1 MGRIELTR
9 IVYGNDHYDRN
20 ITLTT
25 YYPDGTITTEFQEG
39 NKSRVQVE
47 NNNTITLS
55 YNQLWNQ
62 APFQTYDEA
71 AERFIQTS
79 KSALDFQMPTFANGT
94 AAWNIT
100 QFTSD
105 YALYWY
111 DYQSNYDVVL
121 AQFGWN
127 QTLTQDI
134 GLVRGAANLQNK
146 SWGAIITWKYT
157 QAPYLD
163 SGDAIYN
170 QMRTAYEAG
179 AKYLVIF
186 NFAENMTEP
195 YGTLQQEHFDALKRF
210 WNEVVQNPS
219 VKQGGVTPEAVL
231 VLPHDYGWGMR
242 NPQDTIWGLW
252 NADTSSQQIWTQ
264 LQSKLTEYGSKLDI
278 VYDDPA
284 YPIAGKY
291 SQIYYWNHTS

>member
-1 MGRIELTR
+1 MEAAA
-9 IVYGNDHYDRN
+9 
-20 ITLTT
+20 TT
-25 YYPDGTITTEFQEG
+25 TEISRLQPTYPDGTVTTEFQEG
-39 NKSRVQVE
+39 NKSRVQIE
-47 NNNTITLS
+47 NNNAITFS
-55 YNQLWNQ
+55 YSQLWSQ
-62 APFQTYDEA
+62 RPFQTYNET
-71 AERFIQTS
+71 AERFIRNT
-79 KSALDFQMPTFANGT
+79 KSDLDSQMPNFADGT

-100 QFTSD
+100 HFTSD

-163 SGDAIYN
+163 SGDAIYS

-186 NFAENMTEP
+186 NYAENMTGP
-195 YGTLQQEHFDALKRF
+195 YGTLQQEHFDALNRF

-219 VKQGGVTPEAVL
+219 IKQGGVIPEAVL

-252 NADTSSQQIWTQ
+252 NTDTSSQQIWTQ

-284 YPIAGKY
+284 YPIAEKY